1 MDWKDKVIAYLID
14 NGPKLLGAAVIVVLG
29 VMVAKWLGALL
40 MRWLTKRD
48 LEPPVRMLVTR
59 VGKLLVIGF
68 ALVIALGTI
77 GFDIAVLIAG
87 MSVAGVGVGLA
98 MQGVLGNL
106 VAGLVI
112 IFTKP
117 FRVGEYVSLVGVEG
131 QVDTIELF
139 STRLKHPDLS
149 SVVIPNRRIVG
160 EVLHNYGTVRQL
172 DLTVGVAYGTDLT
185 QAVGAVRHAILQS
198 PRVLKDPAPVI
209 GVRCP
214 GNSSIDIAVKPWVSV
229 ADYPF
234 AGAELYQAIIERF
247 RAEQIGIPFPQH
259 EVRLLPGAGSA

>member
-14 NGPKLLGAAVIVVLG
+14 NGPKLFGAAVIVVLG

-59 VGKLLVIGF
+59 VGKLFVIGF
-68 ALVIALGTI
+68 AVVIALGTI
-77 GFDIAVLIAG
+77 GFNVAVLVAG
-87 MSVAGVGVGLA
+87 FSVAGVGIGLA
-98 MQGVLGNL
+98 LQGVLGNL
-106 VAGLVI
+106 VAGLLI

-117 FRVGEYVSLVGVEG
+117 FRVGEYIALLGVEG

-149 SVVIPNRRIVG
+149 DVVIPNRRIVG
-160 EVLHNYGTVRQL
+160 EILHNYGTVRQL

-185 QAVGAVRHAILQS
+185 RALAAVRQTILLS
-198 PRVLKDPAPVI
+198 PRVLKEPAPVI

-214 GNSSIDIAVKPWVSV
+214 ANSSIDMAVKPWVSV

-247 RAEQIGIPFPQH
+247 RAEQISIPFPQH
-259 EVRLLPGAGSA
+259 EVRLLSGAASA

>member
-1 MDWKDKVIAYLID
+1 MEWKDKIIGYLID
-14 NGPKLLGAAVIVVLG
+14 NGPKLLGAAVIVALG

-131 QVDTIELF
+131 LVDTIELF
-139 STRLKHPDLS
+139 STTLKHADLS
-149 SVVIPNRRIVG
+149 KVVIPNRRIVG

-185 QAVGAVRHAILQS
+185 RALATVRQAILLS
-198 PRVLKDPAPVI
+198 PRVLKEPAPVI

-214 GNSSIDIAVKPWVSV
+214 GNSSVDIAIKPWVTV

-234 AGAELYQAIIERF
+234 TGAELYQAIIERF
-247 RAEQIGIPFPQH
+247 RAEQISIPFPQH
-259 EVRLLPGAGSA
+259 EVRLLSGAGTA